1 MHKFLYDHVSSSV
14 SSEIVSTAR
23 RKPQFTL
30 GKRRANLATVN
41 RLSII
46 IPVLNES
53 RALAGQLP
61 ALQSLR
67 TAGHELILV
76 DGGSTDGSYQH
87 SQNQI
92 DQLLR
97 TEAGRAL
104 QMNAG
109 AAVARG
115 DVLLFLHV
123 DTELP
128 PGAAA
133 TVLDGL
139 NRSGCSW
146 GRFDVRLTGA
156 HPAFRLIEFMMNLRS
171 RLSGIATGDQ
181 ALFVRRDAFESVGGF
196 ASVALMEDVLISSAL
211 KTLGRPLCL
220 RERVRSS
227 SRRWERHGIVRTVW
241 LMWRLRL
248 AFFLGANPSDL
259 HRRYYRSALQ
269 GVHGNQKSQQNRH
282 GRGDV

>member
-1 MHKFLYDHVSSSV
+1 
-14 SSEIVSTAR
+14 
-23 RKPQFTL
+23 
-30 GKRRANLATVN
+30 VN

-61 ALQSLR
+61 ALQLLR
-67 TAGHELILV
+67 AAGHELILV
-76 DGGSTDGSYQH
+76 DGGSTDGSCQR
-87 SQNQI
+87 SLNQV
-92 DQLLR
+92 DHLLH

-109 AAVARG
+109 AAVASG
-115 DVLLFLHV
+115 EVLLFLHV
-123 DTELP
+123 DTGLP

-139 NRSGCSW
+139 NRSGRCW
-146 GRFDVRLTGA
+146 GRFDVRLSGV

-196 ASVALMEDVLISSAL
+196 APVALMEDVMISSAL

-220 RERVRSS
+220 RETVRSS

-259 HRRYYRSALQ
+259 HRRYYRSALRDTD
-269 GVHGNQKSQQNRH
+269 GNQKKQQSRH
-282 GRGDV
+282 ESGDA